1 MNDEQLENDPLYRA
15 LCLALAQAIHAEPL
29 GDDPAERFQKGLT
42 RWHES
47 LIGLAFLAANRAAA
61 DLAVSDDKTSGR
73 A

>member
-1 MNDEQLENDPLYRA
+1 MIHEPLENDPLYRA
-15 LCLALAQAIHAEPL
+15 LRVALLEAVDAEPL
-29 GDDPAERFQKGLT
+29 ALEPGERFRKGLT

-61 DLAVSDDKTSGR
+61 EIVVDNSTSGS